1 MRILV
6 TGADG
11 QVGSELVCRGQDGG
25 AAVVGMT
32 RNDLDI
38 TDFESVTHAF
48 ASHSP
53 DLVVNTAAYTAVD
66 RAERDHDRAFAVN
79 RDGPAHIARACVE
92 RQIPLLHL
100 STDYVFEGS
109 GSTPLRED
117 AEPNPRT
124 TYGKSKLAGEQ
135 VVRELQEQ
143 HLILRTSW
151 VFSAT
156 GSNFVRTVLRLARER
171 DELHIVGDQ
180 TGCPTWAGHIADLIM
195 KLAVLL
201 DRQGN
206 LPWGTFHYCG
216 APATTWHGFAEE
228 ILKRARTLGT
238 FKAGQ
243 VVAITS
249 GDHPTLAPRPAYG
262 VMSCDKIKRTFG
274 VEEPSWRDAL
284 DGVLKDLLT

>member
-1 MRILV
+1 
-6 TGADG
+6 
-11 QVGSELVCRGQDGG
+11 QDGG
-25 AAVVGMT
+25 AAVVRMT

-195 KLAVLL
+195 ELAVLL

-249 GDHPTLAPRPAYG
+249 GDHPTPAPRPAYG